1 MREREKERKK
11 RAAERKSRAAEESR
25 AAAEAEVSIAAAE
38 AAALATRYRF
48 PVARMYGLLHL
59 LCCLLVSPDFLMLA
73 LCQHAWKNHFAKGS
87 FACRRETGASGKVK
101 LSKGEAAAAQKRE
114 QMAAAAE
121 ARMAR
126 LQLLSQQQQLWW
138 RICC

>member
-1 MREREKERKK
+1 MWKDHC
-11 RAAERKSRAAEESR
+11 AEG
-25 AAAEAEVSIAAAE
+25 V
-38 AAALATRYRF
+38 F
-48 PVARMYGLLHL
+48 V
-59 LCCLLVSPDFLMLA
+59 
-73 LCQHAWKNHFAKGS
+73 
-87 FACRRETGASGKVK
+87 CRLETGASGKVK

-138 RICC
+138 RICCSLLACCSDLDLATAWKTSAAVPNGCSRPQDITLSCVLCR

>member
-1 MREREKERKK
+1 MWQYVWQEDPF
-11 RAAERKSRAAEESR
+11 
-25 AAAEAEVSIAAAE
+25 
-38 AAALATRYRF
+38 TDD
-48 PVARMYGLLHL
+48 M
-59 LCCLLVSPDFLMLA
+59 
-73 LCQHAWKNHFAKGS
+73 
-87 FACRRETGASGKVK
+87 FACRLETGASGKVK

-138 RICC
+138 RSLLACCSDPDLKTVGNTRLSYFEILFPNISFVRNR